1 MQGKATFTLTDV
13 KTGRTV
19 KQFTEH
25 NMITDAAQRILDPP
39 DYVLPYNFNYSA
51 YLNNLL
57 PLSRSVFG
65 GIVLLGNTLEERS
78 DNVMWNKDCIPIATA
93 GGAYSGTNVMRGS
106 LNANESYE
114 TENGFHFAWDFG
126 TDKANGTIKCAALTS
141 RAFGNSGFTNDDTSS
156 AILLNPQNFMSTTE
170 STMMYEKYEGQYIG
184 TFEKHIHTY
193 FRRHNTGN
201 GMDFIRTKS
210 LDPNFIGV
218 NDKPS
223 LSSYS
228 TPIYRQ
234 TVTLPITLSLNLRFF
249 LNQQTR
255 VVYFFE
261 NPYNDNGVYKISYA
275 VVSMDDFSIVETGVR
290 IMSNN
295 VGVTYAAAIY
305 DNKLFML
312 VNGSVQV
319 FKESGERE
327 YILGVNL
334 HPNCCFFT
342 VNGVMCFSDSL
353 GNIYQYIQGKFYPF
367 RNPNGRSIMYSA
379 DILPPYYPTTGM
391 PVYSYISDYSQNPV
405 LGLAANFFS
414 TINNLSE
421 PLEKTNEHALKI
433 TYDITN

>member
-1 MQGKATFTLTDV
+1 MQGKATFTLTDA
-13 KTGRTV
+13 KSGRTV

-25 NMITDAAQRILDPP
+25 NMITEAAQRILDPP
-39 DYVLPYNFNYSA
+39 DYTLPYCFNYTN

-57 PLSRSVFG
+57 PLTRSVFG
-65 GIVLLGNTLEERS
+65 GIVLLGNTLEERT

-93 GGAYSGTNVMRGS
+93 GGAYSGTNVMRGT
-106 LNANESYE
+106 LNANESYD
-114 TENGFHFAWDFG
+114 TENGYHFTWDFG
-126 TDKANGTIKCAALTS
+126 TDKANGTIKCVALTS
-141 RAFGNSGFTNDDTSS
+141 RSFGNTGFNSEDSS
-156 AILLNPQNFMSTTE
+156 TAIILNPENFMSATG
-170 STMMYEKYEGQYIG
+170 SSMMYESFEGQYIG

-193 FRRHNTGN
+193 LRRHNTGT
-201 GMDFIRTKS
+201 GVDFIRTKS
-210 LDPNFIGV
+210 LDPNAIGLS
-218 NDKPS
+218 DKPS

-228 TPIYRQ
+228 TPIYKQ
-234 TVTLPITLSLNLRFF
+234 TVTLPIALNLNLRFF

-255 VVYFFE
+255 VVYFFTD
-261 NPYNDNGVYKISYA
+261 PFNDNGVYKISYA
-275 VVSMDDFSIVETGVR
+275 GVSMDDFSIVETGVR

-327 YILGVNL
+327 YLMGVNL

-342 VNGVMCFSDSL
+342 VNGVLGFSDSL
-353 GNIYQYIQGKFYPF
+353 GTIFYYINGQFYPF
-367 RNPNGRSIMYSA
+367 RNPGGRCIMYSA
-379 DILPPYYPTTGM
+379 DILPPYYPTSGM
-391 PVYSYISDYSQNPV
+391 PMYTTISGFSQNPV

-421 PLEKTNEHALKI
+421 PLEKTNEHTLKI